1 MAVPIDLAPADLAGY
16 EDARRALSTQLVAW
30 GQAAGRRLDPDTGE
44 QLLHYKWGYLDDY
57 LARWHCGD
65 LDKILLELFPAKM
78 LLAPD
83 EAAAMID
90 ETRTFLTFLSEAG
103 FLDPGGDSVAV
114 LWRHLSR
121 IGPQMGRRLG
131 DPSSTAGANACG
143 WRWPRRA
150 SRPTTPAQSTPGW
163 QAFTPF
169 PCRPRKPCSA
179 GPCAT
184 SQPGRDRDASHPLR
198 SPPAL
203 HPAGTGGRPSVTE
216 VDQRVR
222 SRGYFA
228 RQGRHHRMCT
238 SSVSDRLRT
247 HYHNSYDLLK
257 RGSNTV
263 PSGAQCT
270 YVYLYTNMRQ
280 H

>member
-1 MAVPIDLAPADLAGY
+1 VAVPIDLAPADLAGY

-131 DPSSTAGANACG
+131 DPSLYSWGKRMWLAMAKEGIAPDNASSVHA
-143 WRWPRRA
+143 WLA
-150 SRPTTPAQSTPGW
+150 SFHALPMPAKEALLGGPLRNLPAW
-163 QAFTPF
+163 
-169 PCRPRKPCSA
+169 A
-179 GPCAT
+179 GP
-184 SQPGRDRDASHPLR
+184 GRF
-198 SPPAL
+198 SPAP
-203 HPAGTGGRPSVTE
+203 V
-216 VDQRVR
+216 
-222 SRGYFA
+222 
-228 RQGRHHRMCT
+228 T
-238 SSVSDRLRT
+238 SSASSSGHRRQT
-247 HYHNSYDLLK
+247 K
-257 RGSNTV
+257 R
-263 PSGAQCT
+263 
-270 YVYLYTNMRQ
+270 